1 MSESWG
7 YSLRTD
13 SKQIAT
19 QRSATRSGEVV
30 SIVREKVG
38 WAQRYGR
45 RLAIIDAAVVLWA
58 TVGALIVRFGVP
70 ETERISAN
78 GQPYIVLSFVLAAA
92 WWAMLSLRGSRE
104 APVLGHGTE
113 EYKRVVSAS
122 LILFG
127 LVAIIS
133 YALQFDTA
141 RGYVGVALP
150 AGLIMLLLTRV
161 IVRRLLHI
169 ERAHGRSSLRVL
181 VIGSTSGVQHLAGS
195 LLAQPMAGYIPVGA
209 YLPGVEAD
217 AITASNLDLP
227 IVGRAI
233 EADGI
238 IADIRRFE
246 PDAVALSS
254 SMLLAPETI
263 RALGW
268 ALADLNIRLIMA
280 PALTDVAGP
289 RIHTQPVA
297 GLPLIHVSTPNLE
310 KGQRFIKRT
319 TDIIGSSLLIIA
331 LSPVLV
337 LIALLVR
344 FGSPG
349 PALFQQE
356 RVGTAGER
364 FGMLKFRSMVV
375 GAEARLED
383 LRENHEGNDVLFK
396 LKNDPRVTRVGRVL
410 RKFSLDELPQLFNVL
425 GGSMSLV
432 GPRPPLAAE
441 VERYDIRAHRRLL
454 VRPGMTGLW
463 QVSGRSL
470 LSWDE
475 TVRLDLYY
483 VENWSFLGDLTILL
497 RTFKAVVSRHGAF

>member
-1 MSESWG
+1 MSVTKENV
-7 YSLRTD
+7 
-13 SKQIAT
+13 A
-19 QRSATRSGEVV
+19 
-30 SIVREKVG
+30 
-38 WAQRYGR
+38 WALRYGR
-45 RLAIIDAAVVLWA
+45 RLAIIDAGVVLWA
-58 TVGALIVRFGVP
+58 TVGALIIRFGVP
-70 ETERISAN
+70 ETERLSAR
-78 GQPYIVLSFVLAAA
+78 GQPYVVLSLVLAAG
-92 WWAMLSLRGSRE
+92 WWALLSLRGSRE
-104 APVLGHGTE
+104 ATVLGHGTE

-127 LVAIIS
+127 VVAIVS

-150 AGLIMLLLTRV
+150 AGLVMLLLSRV

-169 ERAHGRSSLRVL
+169 ERAHGKSSLRVL
-181 VIGSTSGVQHLAGS
+181 VVGSTSGVQHLSNS
-195 LLAQPMAGYIPVGA
+195 LRAQPMAGYIPIGA

-217 AITASNLDLP
+217 GDTAGALDLP
-227 IVGRAI
+227 VVGRAA
-233 EADGI
+233 EADEI
-238 IADIRRFE
+238 IADIKSFA

-254 SMLLAPETI
+254 STQLAPETI

-268 ALADLNIRLIMA
+268 ALADLNIRLILA

-310 KGQRFIKRT
+310 NGQRFVKRT
-319 TDIIGSSLLIIA
+319 TDILGSFLLIA
-331 LSPVLV
+331 VLSPLLAAV
-337 LIALLVR
+337 ALLVR
-344 FGSPG
+344 FDSPG
-349 PALFQQE
+349 PVLFRQE
-356 RVGTAGER
+356 RVGTAGEH
-364 FGMLKFRSMVV
+364 FEMFKFRSMVMD
-375 GAEARLED
+375 AEAKLEQ
-383 LRENHEGNDVLFK
+383 LRDNHEGNDVLFK

-410 RKFSLDELPQLFNVL
+410 RKFSLDELPQLFNVF

-497 RTFKAVVSRHGAF
+497 RTFKAVFGRHGAF

>member
-1 MSESWG
+1 M
-7 YSLRTD
+7 
-13 SKQIAT
+13 
-19 QRSATRSGEVV
+19 
-30 SIVREKVG
+30 
-38 WAQRYGR
+38 
-45 RLAIIDAAVVLWA
+45 VLWA
-58 TVGALIVRFGVP
+58 TVGALIIRFGVP
-70 ETERISAN
+70 ETERLSVR
-78 GQPYIVLSFVLAAA
+78 GQPYVVLSLVLAAG
-92 WWAMLSLRGSRE
+92 WWAVLSLRGSRE
-104 APVLGHGTE
+104 PTVLGHGSE
-113 EYKRVVSAS
+113 EYKRVLSAS

-127 LVAIIS
+127 IVAIVS
-133 YALQFDTA
+133 YALQLDTA

-150 AGLIMLLLTRV
+150 AGLAMLLLSRV

-169 ERAHGRSSLRVL
+169 ERAHGKSSLQVL
-181 VIGSTSGVQHLAGS
+181 VVGSTSGVQHLVDS
-195 LLAQPMAGYIPVGA
+195 LRAQPMAGYIPVGA

-217 AITASNLDLP
+217 GSTAGSLDLP
-227 IVGRAI
+227 VVGRA
-233 EADGI
+233 ADADQI
-238 IADIRRFE
+238 IADIASFK

-254 SMLLAPETI
+254 SMQLPPETI

-319 TDIIGSSLLIIA
+319 TDIFGAAFLIIA
-331 LSPVLV
+331 LSPLLAVV
-337 LIALLVR
+337 ALLVR
-344 FGSPG
+344 LDSQG
-349 PALFQQE
+349 PVLFRQE

-364 FGMLKFRSMVV
+364 FEMFKFRSMVV
-375 GAEARLED
+375 DAETKLEQ
-383 LRENHEGNDVLFK
+383 LRDGHEGNAVLFK
-396 LKNDPRVTRVGRVL
+396 LKNDPRVTKVGRVL

-497 RTFKAVVSRHGAF
+497 RTFKAVLGRHGAF

>member
-1 MSESWG
+1 MSEI
-7 YSLRTD
+7 
-13 SKQIAT
+13 KQNA
-19 QRSATRSGEVV
+19 
-30 SIVREKVG
+30 G
-38 WAQRYGR
+38 WTQRYGR
-45 RLAIIDAAVVLWA
+45 RLAVVDAAVVLWA
-58 TVGALIVRFGVP
+58 TVGALVIRFGVP
-70 ETERISAN
+70 EAERLSARE
-78 GQPYIVLSFVLAAA
+78 QPYVILSLVLAAG
-92 WWAMLSLRGSRE
+92 WWVMLSLRGSRE
-104 APVLGHGTE
+104 PTVLGHGTE

-127 LVAIIS
+127 LVAIVS

-150 AGLIMLLLTRV
+150 AGLIMLLLSRV
-161 IVRRLLHI
+161 IVRRFLHI
-169 ERAHGRSSLRVL
+169 ERERGNSSLRVL
-181 VIGSTSGVQHLAGS
+181 VVGSSSGAQHLANS
-195 LLAQPMAGYIPVGA
+195 LRAQPMAGYLPVGA
-209 YLPGVEAD
+209 YLPGVEPGAS
-217 AITASNLDLP
+217 TAEHLDLQV
-227 IVGRAI
+227 VGRAV
-233 EADGI
+233 EAD
-238 IADIRRFE
+238 DIMSDIKSFG

-254 SMLLAPETI
+254 SMQLAPETI

-289 RIHTQPVA
+289 RIHTRPVA

-310 KGQRFIKRT
+310 KGQRFVKRT
-319 TDIIGSSLLIIA
+319 TDIIGAALIILA
-331 LSPVLV
+331 ASPL
-337 LIALLVR
+337 LAAIALIVR
-344 FGSPG
+344 FDSPG
-349 PALFQQE
+349 PVLFRQE

-364 FGMLKFRSMVV
+364 FEMYKFRSMEVD
-375 GAEARLED
+375 AEAKLEQ
-383 LRENHEGNDVLFK
+383 LRENHEGNAVLFK

-483 VENWSFLGDLTILL
+483 VENWSFLGDLAILL
-497 RTFKAVVSRHGAF
+497 RTFKAVIGRHGAF

>member
-1 MSESWG
+1 MSGIKGNTGW
-7 YSLRTD
+7 
-13 SKQIAT
+13 T
-19 QRSATRSGEVV
+19 QRYA
-30 SIVREKVG
+30 
-38 WAQRYGR
+38 R
-45 RLAIIDAAVVLWA
+45 RLAIVDAAVVLWA
-58 TVGALIVRFGVP
+58 TVGALLVRFGVP
-70 ETERISAN
+70 QTERLSVA
-78 GQPYIVLSFVLAAA
+78 GQPYVVLSLVLAGA
-92 WWAMLSLRGSRE
+92 WWAMLALRGSRE

-133 YALQFDTA
+133 YALQIDTA

-150 AGLIMLLLTRV
+150 SGLVMLLISRF

-169 ERAHGRSSLRVL
+169 ERSHGKSSLRVL
-181 VIGSTSGVQHLAGS
+181 VVGSTSGVQHLADS
-195 LLAQPMAGYIPVGA
+195 LRAQPMAGYIPVGA
-209 YLPGVEAD
+209 YLPGVEED
-217 AITASNLDLP
+217 AITSGTLDLP
-227 IVGRAI
+227 IAGRAI
-233 EADGI
+233 EADEI
-238 IADIRRFE
+238 IADIRAFG

-254 SMLLAPETI
+254 SMQLAPETI

-268 ALADLNIRLIMA
+268 ALADLDVRLIMA

-310 KGQRFIKRT
+310 KGQRFVKRT
-319 TDIIGSSLLIIA
+319 VDIVGSSVLIVA

-344 FGSPG
+344 LGSQG
-349 PALFQQE
+349 PVLFQQE
-356 RVGTAGER
+356 RVGTAGQH
-364 FGMLKFRSMVV
+364 FQMFKFRSMVID
-375 GAEARLED
+375 AEARLET
-383 LRENHEGNDVLFK
+383 LRENHEGNEVLFK

-497 RTFKAVVSRHGAF
+497 RTFKAVAGRHGAF

>member
-1 MSESWG
+1 VS
-7 YSLRTD
+7 TI
-13 SKQIAT
+13 KQN
-19 QRSATRSGEVV
+19 
-30 SIVREKVG
+30 VG

-45 RLAIIDAAVVLWA
+45 KLAIVDAAVVLWA
-58 TVGALIVRFGVP
+58 TVGALIIRFGVP
-70 ETERISAN
+70 ETERLSAR
-78 GQPYIVLSFVLAAA
+78 GQPYVVLSLVLAAG
-92 WWAMLSLRGSRE
+92 WWAVLSLRGSRE
-104 APVLGHGTE
+104 PTVLGHGAE

-127 LVAIIS
+127 IVAIIS
-133 YALQFDTA
+133 YALQLDTA

-150 AGLIMLLLTRV
+150 AGLIMLLLSRV

-169 ERAHGRSSLRVL
+169 ERAHGKSSLRVL
-181 VIGSTSGVQHLAGS
+181 VIGSTSGVQHLSDS
-195 LLAQPMAGYIPVGA
+195 LRAQPMAGYIPVGA
-209 YLPGVEAD
+209 YLPGVETEGS
-217 AITASNLDLP
+217 TAGTLDLP
-227 IVGRAI
+227 IVGRATN
-233 EADGI
+233 ADDI
-238 IADIRRFE
+238 VADIKVFS

-254 SMLLAPETI
+254 SMQLAPETI

-268 ALADLNIRLIMA
+268 ALADLNIRLILA

-319 TDIIGSSLLIIA
+319 MDIFGAGILIVAFSPLLA
-331 LSPVLV
+331 LL
-337 LIALLVR
+337 ALLVR
-344 FGSPG
+344 FDSQG
-349 PALFQQE
+349 PVLFRQE
-356 RVGTAGER
+356 RVGTAGEH
-364 FGMLKFRSMVV
+364 FKMFKFRSMVV
-375 GAEARLED
+375 DAELRLEQ
-383 LRENHEGNDVLFK
+383 LRANHEGNEVLFK
-396 LKNDPRVTRVGRVL
+396 LINDPRITRVGRVL

-497 RTFKAVVSRHGAF
+497 RTFKAVLGRHGAF

>member
-1 MSESWG
+1 MAKEN
-7 YSLRTD
+7 
-13 SKQIAT
+13 I
-19 QRSATRSGEVV
+19 
-30 SIVREKVG
+30 G
-38 WAQRYGR
+38 WAHRYGR
-45 RLAIIDAAVVLWA
+45 RLAIVDAAVVLWA
-58 TVGALIVRFGVP
+58 TVGALIIRFGVP
-70 ETERISAN
+70 ETDRLSAR
-78 GQPYIVLSFVLAAA
+78 GQPYVVLSLVLAAG
-92 WWAMLSLRGSRE
+92 WWALLSLRGSRE
-104 APVLGHGTE
+104 PTVLGHGAE
-113 EYKRVVSAS
+113 EYKRVLSAS

-127 LVAIIS
+127 VVAIVS
-133 YALQFDTA
+133 YAFQFDTA

-150 AGLIMLLLTRV
+150 AGLIMLLLSRT
-161 IVRRLLHI
+161 IVRRLLHV
-169 ERAHGRSSLRVL
+169 ERAHGKSSLRVL
-181 VIGSTSGVQHLAGS
+181 VIGSTSGVKHLSES
-195 LLAQPMAGYIPVGA
+195 LRAQPMAGYIPIGA

-217 AITASNLDLP
+217 GSTAGSLDLP
-227 IVGRAI
+227 VVGRAT
-233 EADGI
+233 EADRI
-238 IADIRRFE
+238 IADIESFN

-254 SMLLAPETI
+254 SMQLAPETI

-310 KGQRFIKRT
+310 KGQRFVKRT
-319 TDIIGSSLLIIA
+319 TDIVGSASLIIG
-331 LSPVLV
+331 LSPLLAVL
-337 LIALLVR
+337 ALLVR
-344 FGSPG
+344 LDSQG
-349 PALFQQE
+349 PVFFRQE

-364 FGMLKFRSMVV
+364 FEMFKFRSMVV
-375 GAEARLED
+375 DAESRLQE
-383 LRENHEGNDVLFK
+383 LRGVHEGNEVLFK
-396 LKNDPRVTRVGRVL
+396 LKNDPRITRIGGVL

-483 VENWSFLGDLTILL
+483 VENWSSLGDLTILL

>member
-1 MSESWG
+1 MPG
-7 YSLRTD
+7 TD
-13 SKQIAT
+13 ENVEWT
-19 QRSATRSGEVV
+19 
-30 SIVREKVG
+30 
-38 WAQRYGR
+38 QRYGR
-45 RLAIIDAAVVLWA
+45 RLAVVDAAVVLWA
-58 TVGALIVRFGVP
+58 TVGALIIRFGVP
-70 ETERISAN
+70 ETERLSAR
-78 GQPYIVLSFVLAAA
+78 GQPYVVLSLVLAAG
-92 WWAMLSLRGSRE
+92 WWALLSLRGSRE
-104 APVLGHGTE
+104 ATVLGHGTE

-127 LVAIIS
+127 VVAIVS

-150 AGLIMLLLTRV
+150 AGLIMLLLSRV
-161 IVRRLLHI
+161 IVRRLLHV
-169 ERAHGRSSLRVL
+169 ERTHGKSSLHVL
-181 VIGSTSGVQHLAGS
+181 VIGSSSGVKHLADS
-195 LLAQPMAGYIPVGA
+195 LRAQPMAGYIPVGA
-209 YLPGVEAD
+209 YLPGVEDGAT
-217 AITASNLDLP
+217 TASKLDLP
-227 IVGRAI
+227 VVGRAI
-233 EADGI
+233 EADDI
-238 IADIRRFE
+238 IADIKAFH

-254 SMLLAPETI
+254 SMQLAPETI

-289 RIHTQPVA
+289 RIHTRPVA

-310 KGQRFIKRT
+310 KGQRFVKRT
-319 TDIIGSSLLIIA
+319 TDICGAGLLIVI
-331 LSPVLV
+331 LSPL
-337 LIALLVR
+337 LALLALLVR
-344 FGSPG
+344 FDSQG
-349 PALFQQE
+349 PILFRQE
-356 RVGTAGER
+356 RVGAAGKR
-364 FGMLKFRSMVV
+364 FEMYKFRSMVV
-375 GAEARLED
+375 DAEARLAQ
-383 LRENHEGNDVLFK
+383 LRGNHEGNDVLFK
-396 LKNDPRVTRVGRVL
+396 LKDDPRVTKVGGVL

-432 GPRPPLAAE
+432 GPRPPLAVE

-497 RTFKAVVSRHGAF
+497 RTFKAVVGRHGAF

>member
-1 MSESWG
+1 
-7 YSLRTD
+7 
-13 SKQIAT
+13 
-19 QRSATRSGEVV
+19 V
-30 SIVREKVG
+30 SVIKEDVG
-38 WAQRYGR
+38 WAQRYGH
-45 RLAIIDAAVVLWA
+45 RLAVVDAAVVLWA

-70 ETERISAN
+70 ETDRLSVS
-78 GQPYIVLSFVLAAA
+78 GQPYVAVSLVLAAG

-104 APVLGHGTE
+104 PTVLGHGTE

-122 LILFG
+122 LVLFG
-127 LVAIIS
+127 LVAIVS
-133 YALQFDTA
+133 YALQLDTA

-150 AGLIMLLLTRV
+150 AGLTMLLLARM
-161 IVRRLLHI
+161 IVRRLLHV
-169 ERAHGRSSLRVL
+169 ERTHGKSSLHVL
-181 VIGSTSGVQHLAGS
+181 IVGSTSGVQHLADS
-195 LLAQPMAGYIPVGA
+195 LRAQPMAGYIPTGA
-209 YLPGVEAD
+209 YLPGVEID
-217 AITASNLDLP
+217 ASTTDGLDLP

-233 EADGI
+233 EANEI
-238 IADIRRFE
+238 IADIRAFG

-254 SMLLAPETI
+254 SMQLAPETI

-310 KGQRFIKRT
+310 KGQRLVKRT
-319 TDIIGSSLLIIA
+319 TDILGAGVLIVA
-331 LSPVLV
+331 LSPLLAV
-337 LIALLVR
+337 IAILVR
-344 FGSPG
+344 FDSQG
-349 PALFQQE
+349 PVLFRQE
-356 RVGTAGER
+356 RVGTAGQNFEM
-364 FGMLKFRSMVV
+364 FKFRSMELN
-375 GAEARLED
+375 AEAGLEP

-432 GPRPPLAAE
+432 GPRPPLATE

-497 RTFKAVVSRHGAF
+497 RTFKAVVGRHGAF

>member
-1 MSESWG
+1 LGIEVN
-7 YSLRTD
+7 TD
-13 SKQIAT
+13 WT
-19 QRSATRSGEVV
+19 QRYA
-30 SIVREKVG
+30 
-38 WAQRYGR
+38 R
-45 RLAIIDAAVVLWA
+45 RLAVVDAAVVLWA
-58 TVGALIVRFGVP
+58 TVGALIIRFGVP
-70 ETERISAN
+70 ETERLSARD
-78 GQPYIVLSFVLAAA
+78 QPYVTLSLVLAAG
-92 WWAMLSLRGSRE
+92 WWAVLSLRGSRE
-104 APVLGHGTE
+104 PTVLGHGAE

-127 LVAIIS
+127 IVAIVS
-133 YALQFDTA
+133 YALQLDTA

-150 AGLIMLLLTRV
+150 AGLTMLLLARM

-169 ERAHGRSSLRVL
+169 ERAHGRSSLYVL
-181 VIGSTSGVQHLAGS
+181 VVGSTSGVQHLADS
-195 LLAQPMAGYIPVGA
+195 LRAQPMAGYIPAGA
-209 YLPGVEAD
+209 YLPGVEID
-217 AITASNLDLP
+217 ASTTDGLDLP

-233 EADGI
+233 EADEI
-238 IADIRRFE
+238 IADIRDFA

-254 SMLLAPETI
+254 SMQLAPETI

-280 PALTDVAGP
+280 PALTDIAGP

-310 KGQRFIKRT
+310 KGQRFIKRS
-319 TDIIGSSLLIIA
+319 TDIFGAAFLIA
-331 LSPVLV
+331 VLSPLLAIV
-337 LIALLVR
+337 ALLVR
-344 FGSPG
+344 LDSQG
-349 PALFQQE
+349 PVLFRQE

-364 FGMLKFRSMVV
+364 FEMFKFRSMELN
-375 GAEARLED
+375 AEARLEQ
-383 LRENHEGNDVLFK
+383 LRGNHEGNGMLFK
-396 LKNDPRVTRVGRVL
+396 LKNDPRVTRVGRLL

-497 RTFKAVVSRHGAF
+497 RTFKAVVGRHGAF

>member
-1 MSESWG
+1 
-7 YSLRTD
+7 
-13 SKQIAT
+13 
-19 QRSATRSGEVV
+19 
-30 SIVREKVG
+30 
-38 WAQRYGR
+38 
-45 RLAIIDAAVVLWA
+45 
-58 TVGALIVRFGVP
+58 
-70 ETERISAN
+70 
-78 GQPYIVLSFVLAAA
+78 
-92 WWAMLSLRGSRE
+92 MLSLRGSRE
-104 APVLGHGTE
+104 PIVLGHGTE
-113 EYKRVVSAS
+113 EYKRVFSAS

-127 LVAIIS
+127 IVAIVS
-133 YALQFDTA
+133 YALQLDTA

-150 AGLIMLLLTRV
+150 AGLIMLLLSRV

-169 ERAHGRSSLRVL
+169 ERTRGKSSLRVL
-181 VIGSTSGVQHLAGS
+181 VIGSTSGVRHLAGS
-195 LLAQPMAGYIPVGA
+195 LRAQPMAGYLPVGA
-209 YLPGVEAD
+209 YLPGVESDSSA
-217 AITASNLDLP
+217 AESFDLP
-227 IVGRAI
+227 IVGRAV
-233 EADGI
+233 EADSI
-238 IADIRRFE
+238 IADIAAFD

-254 SMLLAPETI
+254 SMQLAPETI

-310 KGQRFIKRT
+310 KGQRFVKRT
-319 TDIIGSSLLIIA
+319 TDILGAGLLIVT
-331 LSPVLV
+331 LSPVLA

-344 FGSPG
+344 SDSPG
-349 PALFQQE
+349 PVLFRQE
-356 RVGTAGER
+356 RVGTAGQR
-364 FGMLKFRSMVV
+364 FDMYKFRSMVV
-375 GAEARLED
+375 DAESQLEQ

-396 LKNDPRVTRVGRVL
+396 LRSDPRVTRVGSIL
-410 RKFSLDELPQLFNVL
+410 RRFSLDELPQLFNVL

-483 VENWSFLGDLTILL
+483 VENWSFLGDMTILL
-497 RTFKAVVSRHGAF
+497 RTFKAVVTRHGAF

>member
-1 MSESWG
+1 MNGSWAYRLGKDDLRPGFRQCVIG
-7 YSLRTD
+7 Y
-13 SKQIAT
+13 
-19 QRSATRSGEVV
+19 GELVAV
-30 SIVREKVG
+30 IKENAG

-58 TVGALIVRFGVP
+58 TVGALIVRFGIP
-70 ETERISAN
+70 ETEQLSVD
-78 GQPYIVLSFVLAAA
+78 GQPYLVVSLVLAAA
-92 WWAMLSLRGSRE
+92 WWATLALRGSRE
-104 APVLGHGTE
+104 PTVLGHGTE

-122 LILFG
+122 LVLFG
-127 LVAIIS
+127 LVAIVS
-133 YALQFDTA
+133 YAMQLDTA

-150 AGLIMLLLTRV
+150 AGLIMLLLARV

-169 ERAHGRSSLRVL
+169 ERLHGRSSLRVL

-195 LLAQPMAGYIPVGA
+195 LRAQPMAGYVPVGA
-209 YLPGVEAD
+209 YLPGVEPNSSTTD
-217 AITASNLDLP
+217 SLDLP

-233 EADGI
+233 EADEI
-238 IADIRRFE
+238 IADISAFK

-254 SMLLAPETI
+254 SMQLAPETI

-268 ALADLNIRLIMA
+268 ALADLNVRLIMA

-310 KGQRFIKRT
+310 KGQRFVKRT
-319 TDIIGSSLLIIA
+319 MDLFGAVLLIVA
-331 LSPVLV
+331 ASPLLA

-344 FGSPG
+344 LDSAG
-349 PALFQQE
+349 PVLFRQE
-356 RVGTAGER
+356 RVGTAGQR
-364 FGMLKFRSMVV
+364 FEMYKFRSMVMD
-375 GAEARLED
+375 AEAKLDE
-383 LRENHEGNDVLFK
+383 LRDNHEGNAVLFK
-396 LKNDPRVTRVGRVL
+396 LKKDPRVTRVGRVL

-425 GGSMSLV
+425 DGSMSLV

-497 RTFKAVVSRHGAF
+497 RTFKAVVGRHGAF

>member
-1 MSESWG
+1 MSEIQVNN
-7 YSLRTD
+7 
-13 SKQIAT
+13 K
-19 QRSATRSGEVV
+19 
-30 SIVREKVG
+30 

-45 RLAIIDAAVVLWA
+45 RLAVVDAAVVLWA

-70 ETERISAN
+70 ETDRLNARD
-78 GQPYIVLSFVLAAA
+78 QPYVIVSLVLAMG
-92 WWAMLSLRGSRE
+92 WWLMLSLRGSRE
-104 APVLGHGTE
+104 ATVLGHGTE

-127 LVAIIS
+127 LVAIVS
-133 YALQFDTA
+133 YALQLDTA

-150 AGLIMLLLTRV
+150 AGLIMLLLSRI
-161 IVRRLLHI
+161 IVRRFLHI
-169 ERAHGRSSLRVL
+169 EREYGRSSLRVL
-181 VIGSTSGVQHLAGS
+181 VIGSSSGVQHLADS
-195 LLAQPMAGYIPVGA
+195 LRAQPMAGYLPIGA
-209 YLPGVEAD
+209 YLPGVESG
-217 AITASNLDLP
+217 ASTTSSLDLP
-227 IVGRAI
+227 VVGRAI
-233 EADGI
+233 EADHI
-238 IADIRRFE
+238 ISDIKNFN

-254 SMLLAPETI
+254 SMQLAPETI

-289 RIHTQPVA
+289 RIHTRPVA

-310 KGQRFIKRT
+310 NGQRFVKRT
-319 TDIIGSSLLIIA
+319 TDILGSSLLIVA
-331 LSPVLV
+331 LSPLLALVAVLV
-337 LIALLVR
+337 RLDSR
-344 FGSPG
+344 G
-349 PALFQQE
+349 PVLFRQE

-364 FGMLKFRSMVV
+364 FEMYKFRSMVV
-375 GAEARLED
+375 DAEARLEH
-383 LRENHEGNDVLFK
+383 LRDNHEGNDVLFK
-396 LKNDPRVTRVGRVL
+396 LKNDPRITRVGQFI

-483 VENWSFLGDLTILL
+483 VENWSFLGDLAILL
-497 RTFKAVVSRHGAF
+497 RTFKAVVGRHGAF

>member
-1 MSESWG
+1 M
-7 YSLRTD
+7 
-13 SKQIAT
+13 
-19 QRSATRSGEVV
+19 
-30 SIVREKVG
+30 
-38 WAQRYGR
+38 
-45 RLAIIDAAVVLWA
+45 DAAVVLWA
-58 TVGALIVRFGVP
+58 TVGALIARFGVP
-70 ETERISAN
+70 ETERLSVS
-78 GQPYIVLSFVLAAA
+78 GQPYVAVSLVLAAG

-104 APVLGHGTE
+104 PTVLGHGTE

-127 LVAIIS
+127 LVAIVS
-133 YALQFDTA
+133 YALQLDTA

-150 AGLIMLLLTRV
+150 AGLTMLLLARM
-161 IVRRLLHI
+161 IVRCLLHI
-169 ERAHGRSSLRVL
+169 ERMHGKSSLHVL
-181 VIGSTSGVQHLAGS
+181 VVGSTSGVRHLADS
-195 LLAQPMAGYIPVGA
+195 LRAHPMAGYIPAGA
-209 YLPGVEAD
+209 YLPGVEID
-217 AITASNLDLP
+217 ANTTDGLDLP

-233 EADGI
+233 EADEI
-238 IADIRRFE
+238 IADIRLFG

-254 SMLLAPETI
+254 SMQLAPETI

-310 KGQRFIKRT
+310 KGQRLVKRT
-319 TDIIGSSLLIIA
+319 TDIFGAGLLIVA
-331 LSPVLV
+331 LSPLLA
-337 LIALLVR
+337 LIATLVR
-344 FGSPG
+344 VDSQG
-349 PALFQQE
+349 PVLFRQE
-356 RVGTAGER
+356 RVGTAGQNFEM
-364 FGMLKFRSMVV
+364 FKFRSMELN
-375 GAEARLED
+375 AEARLEL
-383 LRENHEGNDVLFK
+383 LREQHEGNDVLFK
-396 LKNDPRVTRVGRVL
+396 LKNDPRVTTVGRVL

-483 VENWSFLGDLTILL
+483 VENWSFLSDLAILL

>member
-1 MSESWG
+1 MS
-7 YSLRTD
+7 RTRKND
-13 SKQIAT
+13 
-19 QRSATRSGEVV
+19 
-30 SIVREKVG
+30 G

-45 RLAIIDAAVVLWA
+45 RLAVVDAAVVLWA
-58 TVGALIVRFGVP
+58 TVGALIIRFGVP
-70 ETERISAN
+70 ETEQLNARD
-78 GQPYIVLSFVLAAA
+78 QPYIVLSLVLAAG
-92 WWAMLSLRGSRE
+92 WWVTLSLRGSRE
-104 APVLGHGTE
+104 ATVLGHGTE

-127 LVAIIS
+127 LVAIVS

-150 AGLIMLLLTRV
+150 AGLIMLLLSRV

-169 ERAHGRSSLRVL
+169 EREHGRSCLRVL
-181 VIGSTSGVQHLAGS
+181 VVGSSSGVQHLADS
-195 LLAQPMAGYIPVGA
+195 LRAQPMAGYIPIGA
-209 YLPGVEAD
+209 YLPGVEPD
-217 AITASNLDLP
+217 ASTAGNLDLQV
-227 IVGRAI
+227 VGRAV
-233 EADGI
+233 EADDI
-238 IADIRRFE
+238 ISDIKGFS

-254 SMLLAPETI
+254 SMQLAPETI

-289 RIHTQPVA
+289 RIHTRPVA

-310 KGQRFIKRT
+310 KGQRFFKRT
-319 TDIIGSSLLIIA
+319 TDIIGATVLIIA
-331 LSPVLV
+331 ASPL
-337 LIALLVR
+337 LAAIALLVR
-344 FGSPG
+344 FDSPG
-349 PALFQQE
+349 PVLFRQE
-356 RVGTAGER
+356 RVGTAGEC
-364 FGMLKFRSMVV
+364 FEMYKFRSMVV
-375 GAEARLED
+375 DAEARLEQLLD
-383 LRENHEGNDVLFK
+383 NHEGNEVLFK
-396 LKNDPRVTRVGRVL
+396 LKNDPRITKVGRFL

-463 QVSGRSL
+463 QISGRSL

-497 RTFKAVVSRHGAF
+497 RTFKAVVGRHGAF